1 MLMGPGK
8 GPVGEQAQGEKFE
21 AEQNR
26 QGGYFF
32 IYARHKNELRFKL
45 ALIGGISS
53 DPRLSA
59 KFFIKT

>member
-1 MLMGPGK
+1 MLIGPGK

-32 IYARHKNELRFKL
+32 IHA
-45 ALIGGISS
+45 
-53 DPRLSA
+53 
-59 KFFIKT
+59 